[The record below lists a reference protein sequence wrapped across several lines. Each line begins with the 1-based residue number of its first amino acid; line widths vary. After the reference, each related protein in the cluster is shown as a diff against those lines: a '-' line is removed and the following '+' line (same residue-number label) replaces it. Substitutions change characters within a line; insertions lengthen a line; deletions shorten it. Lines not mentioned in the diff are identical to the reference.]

1 MKTGEY
7 IEFDGVV
14 YLFLGYSDYKRKWG
28 VLADQYGNKHTRY
41 LG

>member
-1 MKTGEY
+1 MKTGE
-7 IEFDGVV
+7 IVFLNGVE

-28 VLADQYGNKHTRY
+28 VFADKYGNKHTRY